1 MLRSGGRLSY
11 ICADRWMHNLYGKAL
26 RGLVSS
32 RFAVETVWQMH
43 DVDAFESEVSAYPAI
58 TVFSKTPQGEA
69 TFVDTTE
76 AFNETSAQEAIAFA
90 RGTEE
95 PHAGH
100 GWEGVRLPNWFET
113 DDFWPAGSPGVIKL
127 LERLQERFS
136 TLESDGSTRISIGV
150 ATGNDGA
157 YLVDMNTSE
166 DVEPD
171 RLLPLVMADDIRQGF
186 LRGPSKQLLNPW
198 DDHGNLIDLSEY
210 PRFARALEQ
219 RPSIR
224 ERYVAKKSPERWFRT
239 IDKVYPGLASRPKLL
254 LQDMKTR
261 ITPVYEPGALYP
273 HHNLYYIVSD
283 RWDLEVLGGL
293 LMSSIAEAFIS
304 AHGVKMRG
312 GTLRFQAQYLRKIAV
327 PSPESL
333 SQSVVNRLREA
344 FRIGDRQ
351 LADVAAED
359 AYGLPRGTIEKY
371 L

>member
-1 MLRSGGRLSY
+1 M
-11 ICADRWMHNLYGKAL
+11 
-26 RGLVSS
+26 
-32 RFAVETVWQMH
+32 
-43 DVDAFESEVSAYPAI
+43 
-58 TVFSKTPQGEA
+58 
-69 TFVDTTE
+69 
-76 AFNETSAQEAIAFA
+76 
-90 RGTEE
+90 
-95 PHAGH
+95 
-100 GWEGVRLPNWFET
+100 
-113 DDFWPAGSPGVIKL
+113 

-186 LRGPSKQLLNPW
+186 LRGSSKQLLNPW

-224 ERYVAKKSPERWFRT
+224 ERYVAKKNPERWFRT

-283 RWDLEVLGGL
+283 TWDLEVLGGL

-327 PSPESL
+327 PSSESL